1 MAAGGPELTGG
12 DLGMSSTNKRG
23 LLSDAGSRPSATR
36 IDGTSAALVTSG
48 QVGFRDIFLHP
59 VIAMVI
65 TFALVALCTWWIS
78 WLRVFS
84 GPEHPYTILYLIP
97 VAVGAAFLGVRG
109 GIMATVLVL
118 VVARVYLLND
128 HKVGVLALLTFP
140 DVSEGL
146 DFMTLTMGTLAIAA
160 VTGRLRSTLT
170 ELRTSNDRLELANV
184 DLASANMQ
192 LIESERL
199 RRDFN
204 RDVLLAVTNG
214 KLRLVDRDE
223 LPGPALL
230 MRGPALVRNLKEPV
244 DATMLRQSLQGLIGE
259 HFAEEGR
266 AADLLM
272 SVTEAATNAVKHGN
286 GGEATVWVVED
297 TVCVMIADHG
307 EGIAPTHLA
316 RATLEKGYSTR
327 ISLGMGFHLM
337 LETCDSLS
345 LNTGPDGTTV
355 LIQVSNCP
363 RGSES
368 DQVLA
373 RYLKD

>member
-1 MAAGGPELTGG
+1 VGQTP
-12 DLGMSSTNKRG
+12 
-23 LLSDAGSRPSATR
+23 
-36 IDGTSAALVTSG
+36 AAL
-48 QVGFRDIFLHP
+48 RDIFLNP
-59 VIAMVI
+59 VIAVI
-65 TFALVALCTWWIS
+65 ITLALVALCTWWIS
-78 WLRVFS
+78 WLTVFS
-84 GPEHPYTILYLIP
+84 GHDHPYTILYLVP

-109 GIMATVLVL
+109 GIMATILVL
-118 VVARVYLLND
+118 VVTRVWLLND
-128 HKVGVLALLTFP
+128 HRVP
-140 DVSEGL
+140 DVNEGL

-184 DLASANMQ
+184 NLGAANLQ

-214 KLRLVDRDE
+214 KLRLVDREDIPGVLLGMRDPGMVRE
-223 LPGPALL
+223 LHD
-230 MRGPALVRNLKEPV
+230 PV
-244 DATMLRQSLQGLIGE
+244 DATTLRQSLQALTAGF
-259 HFAEEGR
+259 FAEEGR
-266 AADLLM
+266 GADLLM
-272 SVTEAATNAVKHGN
+272 SVTEAATNAIKHGN
-286 GGEATVWVVED
+286 GGEAKVWVVDE
-297 TVCVMIADHG
+297 TVSVMIVDHG

-337 LETCDSLS
+337 LETSDVLSLS
-345 LNTGPDGTTV
+345 TGPDGTAV

-363 RGSES
+363 RGSEG

-373 RYLKD
+373 RYLKE